1 MCYWPFFIGSD
12 HSDGTGFDLV
22 IFLLAANRLC
32 VYTRCRCNE
41 FNWVV
46 MSDQLPIMEA
56 RDLYKSFGQVHAV
69 NGLSLQVYPGTCLG
83 LLGPNG
89 AGKTT
94 TVEMLEGI
102 KKPNSGEIL
111 FRGQPLGEDF
121 RERAGIMF
129 QSTALQEFI
138 TVHETL
144 RMFHRFYENT
154 LPLEEVIET
163 FSLQSLLKR
172 DTKKLSGGQ
181 KQRLLLAISLLNDPD
196 VVFLD
201 EPSTGLDPQARR
213 NIWGM
218 IDSVKQRGK
227 TVVLTTHYMDEAY
240 ELCDDIAIVDQ
251 GAIIA
256 QGSPDELLAEH
267 FDDVV
272 IELPHEDV
280 KEVLE
285 QLGGNVFRQKDRVQ
299 ILTQDVDETV
309 RKLLDL
315 SIPMANLRI
324 RSRNLEDLFLELT
337 GKDLRV

>member
-1 MCYWPFFIGSD
+1 MND
-12 HSDGTGFDLV
+12 HS
-22 IFLLAANRLC
+22 
-32 VYTRCRCNE
+32 
-41 FNWVV
+41 
-46 MSDQLPIMEA
+46 PILKVQN
-56 RDLYKSFGQVHAV
+56 LYKSFGQVKAV
-69 NGLSLQVYPGTCLG
+69 NGISLNVFPGTCLG

-102 KKPNSGEIL
+102 KRPDSGEIL
-111 FRGQPLGEDF
+111 FKGQPLGEGF
-121 RERAGIMF
+121 RERAGVMF

-154 LPLEEVIET
+154 LPLDDVIET

-172 DTKKLSGGQ
+172 DTRKLSGGQ
-181 KQRLLLAISLLNDPD
+181 KQRLLLAIALLNDPD
-196 VVFLD
+196 IVFLD

-251 GAIIA
+251 GKIIA
-256 QGSPDELLAEH
+256 QGSPDELLAQH

-272 IELPHEDV
+272 IQLPEPDV
-280 KEVLE
+280 RHVLE
-285 QLGGNVFRQKDRVQ
+285 KLNGNVFVQNEKAQ
-299 ILTQDVDETV
+299 ILTADVDESV
-309 RKLLDL
+309 RQLLEL
-315 SIPMANLRI
+315 GVPMANLRI
-324 RSRNLEDLFLELT
+324 RSRNLEDLFIELT
-337 GKDLRV
+337 GKELRV